1 MEDQDPFAGLP
12 ADVHADVLARLSVS
26 ALTRYRVAALASK
39 HTDASQL
46 DAIVELAAKKAL
58 FAFAERTYTDFVKG
72 ARELWTDG
80 TEYAAGDVRKLVD
93 EGPDNLHDDM
103 SDNWPECRQV
113 LSCDP
118 RTCEPFDLTEGVYR
132 ECFNP
137 HVSEDEGSID
147 ERVMKKMTY
156 DDGEWDGAPP
166 RQKGVGPCAHINLLP
181 GETWLSCWS
190 SVCAFVADGTNPML
204 DLKYA
209 IGADNPTEYD
219 RPALPQKGYP
229 SLVAPICLQRRRR
242 QLLWLMFGGA
252 DLRGVDKRA
261 QIGIGKV
268 CIFGTIE
275 YCRFLDYLRGEDW
288 DKTETFKVATHR
300 AMATAERLASIG
312 RWELAVAL
320 MAYAV
325 PEVGV
330 EPLHAPTRFK
340 GGPDTNDRYEWLR
353 LSLADSFDH
362 TLSEEPDMVRHVES
376 SIAVST
382 WLIDQIY
389 SETYVR
395 VNEQDTG
402 QLYLAVILTNQAIRE
417 MYTVVCKDGERVL
430 TLEEAVTQDSARTA
444 RGESVRGT
452 YSSALARLAAAMQAH
467 ARAVGIMAQHVGIG
481 AMSHLRASAFG
492 PPLFIWPYEHEQ
504 APVYDVDAND
514 RMAHTAK
521 ASEEMSRFHDSVEFS
536 LFEDVDPNTYFPI
549 RRSADDETLGFDSL
563 LKKIVKERSHNG
575 DDSILNVLSDSGIPI
590 RNDINERFRE
600 RFREAALAART
611 AINIWRALGDDRRM
625 YTAMAVYGEVSYC
638 HASALTRAFTKIE
651 IELNAELQGRPTGI
665 GIGKNYER
673 LDNTSKSIF
682 GLLAV
687 AKWSMEISI
696 DGLRE
701 FGEDAALDRA
711 NVQKDLGKI
720 LSNFLQTA
728 QIAMNVRQRMIFVYD
743 DDPELHTELGD
754 VIRSWMTVFGLD
766 DTIEL
771 ADFTDELRS
780 SADRHLEE
788 AKTVIETN
796 LGDVHPWTLNIRRL
810 TDPDYRRNNPHEYV
824 VGMINDDMHYL
835 EEEELY
841 VLRGWKER
849 VIHGQGLRV
858 DEDGVEDIVARHY
871 GLRHDP

>member
-1 MEDQDPFAGLP
+1 M
-12 ADVHADVLARLSVS
+12 
-26 ALTRYRVAALASK
+26 
-39 HTDASQL
+39 
-46 DAIVELAAKKAL
+46 
-58 FAFAERTYTDFVKG
+58 
-72 ARELWTDG
+72 
-80 TEYAAGDVRKLVD
+80 
-93 EGPDNLHDDM
+93 
-103 SDNWPECRQV
+103 
-113 LSCDP
+113 
-118 RTCEPFDLTEGVYR
+118 
-132 ECFNP
+132 
-137 HVSEDEGSID
+137 
-147 ERVMKKMTY
+147 
-156 DDGEWDGAPP
+156 
-166 RQKGVGPCAHINLLP
+166 
-181 GETWLSCWS
+181 
-190 SVCAFVADGTNPML
+190 
-204 DLKYA
+204 
-209 IGADNPTEYD
+209 
-219 RPALPQKGYP
+219 
-229 SLVAPICLQRRRR
+229 
-242 QLLWLMFGGA
+242 
-252 DLRGVDKRA
+252 
-261 QIGIGKV
+261 
-268 CIFGTIE
+268 
-275 YCRFLDYLRGEDW
+275 
-288 DKTETFKVATHR
+288 
-300 AMATAERLASIG
+300 
-312 RWELAVAL
+312 AL
-320 MAYAV
+320 MAEAV

-330 EPLHAPTRFK
+330 EPLHAPLRFK
-340 GGPDTNDRYEWLR
+340 GGPDTNDRYEWLH

-395 VNEQDTG
+395 VDDQDTG

-481 AMSHLRASAFG
+481 AMSHSRASAFG

-563 LKKIVKERSHNG
+563 LKKIVKERSHNE
-575 DDSILNVLSDSGIPI
+575 DDPILNVLSDSGIPI
-590 RNDINERFRE
+590 RNDIKERFRE

-611 AINIWRALGDDRRM
+611 AINIWRALGDARRM

-638 HASALTRAFTKIE
+638 YASAITRAFTKIE
-651 IELNAELQGRPTGI
+651 IELNAELQGVPTGRPTGI
-665 GIGKNYER
+665 GRNLDM

-711 NVQKDLGKI
+711 NVQKDLGKV
-720 LSNFLQTA
+720 LQNFLQTA
-728 QIAMNVRQRMIFVYD
+728 QIGIHVRQRMIFVYD
-743 DDPELHTELGD
+743 DDPELHAELGN
-754 VIRSWMTVFGLD
+754 VVRSWMTVFGLD

-771 ADFTDELRS
+771 ADFTDELRL

-824 VGMINDDMHYL
+824 LGMINDDMHYL
-835 EEEELY
+835 EEEEWS

-849 VIHGQGLRV
+849 VVHGQGLLV
-858 DEDGVEDIVARHY
+858 DEDGAKNDSR
-871 GLRHDP
+871 LS

>member
-1 MEDQDPFAGLP
+1 
-12 ADVHADVLARLSVS
+12 
-26 ALTRYRVAALASK
+26 
-39 HTDASQL
+39 
-46 DAIVELAAKKAL
+46 
-58 FAFAERTYTDFVKG
+58 
-72 ARELWTDG
+72 
-80 TEYAAGDVRKLVD
+80 
-93 EGPDNLHDDM
+93 
-103 SDNWPECRQV
+103 
-113 LSCDP
+113 
-118 RTCEPFDLTEGVYR
+118 
-132 ECFNP
+132 
-137 HVSEDEGSID
+137 
-147 ERVMKKMTY
+147 
-156 DDGEWDGAPP
+156 
-166 RQKGVGPCAHINLLP
+166 
-181 GETWLSCWS
+181 
-190 SVCAFVADGTNPML
+190 
-204 DLKYA
+204 
-209 IGADNPTEYD
+209 
-219 RPALPQKGYP
+219 
-229 SLVAPICLQRRRR
+229 
-242 QLLWLMFGGA
+242 
-252 DLRGVDKRA
+252 
-261 QIGIGKV
+261 
-268 CIFGTIE
+268 
-275 YCRFLDYLRGEDW
+275 
-288 DKTETFKVATHR
+288 
-300 AMATAERLASIG
+300 MATAERLASIG
-312 RWELAVAL
+312 RWELAMAL
-320 MAYAV
+320 MAEAV

-330 EPLHAPTRFK
+330 EPLHAPLRFK
-340 GGPDTNDRYEWLR
+340 GGPDTNDRYEWLH

-376 SIAVST
+376 SIAMST

-395 VNEQDTG
+395 VDEQDTG

-417 MYTVVCKDGERVL
+417 MYTVVCKDGNRVL
-430 TLEEAVTQDSARTA
+430 TLEEAVTQDSARTD

-481 AMSHLRASAFG
+481 AMSHSRASAFG

-563 LKKIVKERSHNG
+563 LKKIVKERSHNE
-575 DDSILNVLSDSGIPI
+575 DDPILNVLSDSGIPI
-590 RNDINERFRE
+590 RNDIKERFRE

-611 AINIWRALGDDRRM
+611 AINIWRALGDARRM

-638 HASALTRAFTKIE
+638 YASAITRAFTKIE
-651 IELNAELQGRPTGI
+651 IELNAELQGMPSI
-665 GIGKNYER
+665 LGIGKNFER

-711 NVQKDLGKI
+711 NVQKDLGKV
-720 LSNFLQTA
+720 LQNFLQTA
-728 QIAMNVRQRMIFVYD
+728 QIGIHVRQRMIFVYD
-743 DDPELHTELGD
+743 DDPELHAELGN
-754 VIRSWMTVFGLD
+754 VVRSWMTVFGLD

-771 ADFTDELRS
+771 ADFTDELRL

-824 VGMINDDMHYL
+824 LGMINDDMHYL
-835 EEEELY
+835 EEEEWS

-849 VIHGQGLRV
+849 VVHGQGLLV
-858 DEDGVEDIVARHY
+858 DEDGAKNDSR
-871 GLRHDP
+871 LS

>member
-1 MEDQDPFAGLP
+1 M
-12 ADVHADVLARLSVS
+12 
-26 ALTRYRVAALASK
+26 
-39 HTDASQL
+39 
-46 DAIVELAAKKAL
+46 
-58 FAFAERTYTDFVKG
+58 
-72 ARELWTDG
+72 
-80 TEYAAGDVRKLVD
+80 
-93 EGPDNLHDDM
+93 
-103 SDNWPECRQV
+103 
-113 LSCDP
+113 
-118 RTCEPFDLTEGVYR
+118 
-132 ECFNP
+132 
-137 HVSEDEGSID
+137 
-147 ERVMKKMTY
+147 
-156 DDGEWDGAPP
+156 
-166 RQKGVGPCAHINLLP
+166 
-181 GETWLSCWS
+181 
-190 SVCAFVADGTNPML
+190 
-204 DLKYA
+204 
-209 IGADNPTEYD
+209 
-219 RPALPQKGYP
+219 
-229 SLVAPICLQRRRR
+229 
-242 QLLWLMFGGA
+242 
-252 DLRGVDKRA
+252 
-261 QIGIGKV
+261 
-268 CIFGTIE
+268 
-275 YCRFLDYLRGEDW
+275 
-288 DKTETFKVATHR
+288 
-300 AMATAERLASIG
+300 
-312 RWELAVAL
+312 AL
-320 MAYAV
+320 MAEAV

-330 EPLHAPTRFK
+330 EPLHAPLRFK
-340 GGPDTNDRYEWLR
+340 GGPDTNDRYEWLH

-395 VNEQDTG
+395 VDDQDTG

-481 AMSHLRASAFG
+481 AMSHSRASAFG

-563 LKKIVKERSHNG
+563 LKKIVKERSHNE
-575 DDSILNVLSDSGIPI
+575 DDPILNVLSDSGIPI
-590 RNDINERFRE
+590 RNDIKERFRE

-611 AINIWRALGDDRRM
+611 AINIWRALGDARRM

-638 HASALTRAFTKIE
+638 YASAITRAFTKIE
-651 IELNAELQGRPTGI
+651 IELNAELQGVPTGRPTGI
-665 GIGKNYER
+665 GRNLDM

-711 NVQKDLGKI
+711 NVQKDLGKV
-720 LSNFLQTA
+720 LQNFLQTA
-728 QIAMNVRQRMIFVYD
+728 QIGIHVRQRMIFVYD
-743 DDPELHTELGD
+743 DDPELHAELGN
-754 VIRSWMTVFGLD
+754 VVRSWMTVFGLD

-771 ADFTDELRS
+771 ADFTDELRL

-858 DEDGVEDIVARHY
+858 DEEGKTLTQISVEIEEDSDEEDGED
-871 GLRHDP
+871 GEE

>member
-1 MEDQDPFAGLP
+1 
-12 ADVHADVLARLSVS
+12 
-26 ALTRYRVAALASK
+26 
-39 HTDASQL
+39 
-46 DAIVELAAKKAL
+46 
-58 FAFAERTYTDFVKG
+58 
-72 ARELWTDG
+72 
-80 TEYAAGDVRKLVD
+80 
-93 EGPDNLHDDM
+93 
-103 SDNWPECRQV
+103 
-113 LSCDP
+113 
-118 RTCEPFDLTEGVYR
+118 
-132 ECFNP
+132 
-137 HVSEDEGSID
+137 
-147 ERVMKKMTY
+147 
-156 DDGEWDGAPP
+156 
-166 RQKGVGPCAHINLLP
+166 
-181 GETWLSCWS
+181 
-190 SVCAFVADGTNPML
+190 
-204 DLKYA
+204 
-209 IGADNPTEYD
+209 
-219 RPALPQKGYP
+219 
-229 SLVAPICLQRRRR
+229 
-242 QLLWLMFGGA
+242 
-252 DLRGVDKRA
+252 
-261 QIGIGKV
+261 
-268 CIFGTIE
+268 
-275 YCRFLDYLRGEDW
+275 
-288 DKTETFKVATHR
+288 
-300 AMATAERLASIG
+300 
-312 RWELAVAL
+312 
-320 MAYAV
+320 
-325 PEVGV
+325 
-330 EPLHAPTRFK
+330 
-340 GGPDTNDRYEWLR
+340 LR

-395 VNEQDTG
+395 VDDQDTG

-481 AMSHLRASAFG
+481 AMCQSRAAAFG

-563 LKKIVKERSHNG
+563 LKKIVKERSHDG
-575 DDSILNVLSDSGIPI
+575 DDLILNVLSDSGIPI

-638 HASALTRAFTKIE
+638 YASAITRAFTKIE
-651 IELNAELQGRPTGI
+651 IELNAELQGMPTGRPTGI
-665 GIGKNYER
+665 GRNLDM

-720 LSNFLQTA
+720 LHNVKQTA
-728 QIAMNVRQRMIFVYD
+728 VIAFNVRQRMIFVYD
-743 DDPELHTELGD
+743 DDPESHTELGV

-771 ADFTDELRS
+771 ADFTDELRL
-780 SADRHLEE
+780 SADHHLEE

-858 DEDGVEDIVARHY
+858 DEEGKTLTQISVEIEEDSDEEDGED
-871 GLRHDP
+871 GEDGEE